1 VGSIRKS
8 PRNPTRWEARYRDI
22 AGHQRTRTF
31 PSRADAKAWLAETE
45 TDIRRGSWIDP
56 TMASTK
62 IGVLAEHWLKATHT
76 KRVGSI
82 VRDRSILNTHILPV
96 LGDRGVGSV
105 TRAEVQQLVND
116 WAAHAAASTVVR
128 QYACLRALFSY
139 AEECEL
145 IPRSPCR
152 NIRVPEAHPRDSLIL
167 DDDQI
172 TQLGD
177 ALGHYRPMLYL
188 ALLGLRWG
196 EIAGLRV
203 GDVDFLRGSLTVTR
217 QRTRGEKGRMVEHDP
232 KTRAG
237 RRSLSLPAWMTKMLA
252 DHLAQ
257 RSLTGDAP
265 DVLLFASP
273 KGEPLHYSNWRRNCW
288 IPARDAAGL
297 GELTFHDLKHTAATL
312 LVEEGV
318 DVKTAQSRLGH
329 ANPQTTLRIY
339 AQVTERADR
348 SAADKIGERLR
359 PGQAQAAQTLRA
371 SETTVSASLARRRNR

>member
-1 VGSIRKS
+1 MGSIRKS
-8 PRNPTRWEARYRDI
+8 PRNPSRWEARYRDV

-31 PSRADAKAWLAETE
+31 PSRADAKAWLAATE

-56 TMASTK
+56 TMAATK
-62 IGVLAEHWLKATHT
+62 LDVLAAHWLQAAHA
-76 KRVGSI
+76 KRAGSI
-82 VRDRSILNTHILPV
+82 ARDRSILNTHILPV
-96 LGDRGVGSV
+96 LGGRGVGSV

-116 WAAHAAASTVVR
+116 WAAHAAPATVLR

-145 IPRSPCR
+145 ISRSPCR

-167 DDDQI
+167 DDAQI
-172 TQLGD
+172 AKLGD
-177 ALGHYRPMLYL
+177 ALGVYKPMLYL

-196 EIAGLRV
+196 EIAGLRAA
-203 GDVDFLRGSLTVTR
+203 DLDFLRGALTVSR

-237 RRSLSLPAWMTKMLA
+237 RRSLSLPAWMTEMLA
-252 DHLAQ
+252 DHLAR
-257 RSLTGDAP
+257 RSFTGGDPDA
-265 DVLLFASP
+265 LLFTSP
-273 KGEPLHYSNWRRNCW
+273 RGEPLHYSNWRRNCW
-288 IPARDAAGL
+288 IPARKAAGL
-297 GELTFHDLKHTAATL
+297 GEFTFHDIKHTAATL

-339 AQVTERADR
+339 AQVTDRADR
-348 SAADKIGERLR
+348 VAADKIGERLR
-359 PGQAQAAQTLRA
+359 PSPGRAQQADRSPHTLA
-371 SETTVSASLARRRNR
+371 